1 MEWAGAGRACDPK
14 RAPHLLHREVRVVVH
29 DDARVAGRV
38 RGVAEGLPGLLQQ
51 QQGWVR
57 GWGGGGACITCKKG
71 ANTAGGARPH
81 LRHVER
87 VRTARAR
94 DATLDVHR
102 GRGVDVVARRLGA
115 VEDGPSALV
124 VVRLRAR
131 CAGGRRGAG
140 C

>member
-1 MEWAGAGRACDPK
+1 M
-14 RAPHLLHREVRVVVH
+14 
-29 DDARVAGRV
+29 
-38 RGVAEGLPGLLQQ
+38 
-51 QQGWVR
+51 
-57 GWGGGGACITCKKG
+57 GGGCITCRTG

-115 VEDGPSALV
+115 VEDGPRALV

-131 CAGGRRGAG
+131 CAGGQKGSWVLGWRTAAAPGTALT
-140 C
+140 CPAQYMSAP